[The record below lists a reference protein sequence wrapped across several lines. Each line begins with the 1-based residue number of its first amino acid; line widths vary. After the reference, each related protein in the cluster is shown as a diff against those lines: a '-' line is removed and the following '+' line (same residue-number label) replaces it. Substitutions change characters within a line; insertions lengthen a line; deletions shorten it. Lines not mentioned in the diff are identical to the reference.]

1 MEGRIK
7 VLLADDTLIA
17 REGWKK
23 ILLTEED
30 IEVVG
35 EVTIA
40 QEALPKVR
48 TLQPDVLLMDL
59 KWFDDETAGISA
71 IMQIKREAPDTKI
84 VAVTAYTDLV
94 PGARRAGAEV
104 VLPKGFSKAELI
116 DSIRSVYEIES
127 FPVVSEPTRSD
138 DHLVA
143 IEQLSDRER
152 AVLILMAKGMGDKEI
167 AEALHIS
174 RSTAKNH
181 AASIMGKLGAI
192 NRAQAVAIGFE
203 RGLLKEGEH

>member
-1 MEGRIK
+1 MEYRIK

-23 ILLTEED
+23 ILLTEDD

-40 QEALPKVR
+40 QDALPKVR
-48 TLQPDVLLMDL
+48 ILKPDVLLMDL

-71 IMQIKREAPDTKI
+71 ITQIKHEAPATKI

-94 PGARRAGAEV
+94 PGARKAGAEV

-152 AVLILMAKGMGDKEI
+152 AVLLLMASGMGDKEI

-181 AASIMGKLGAI
+181 AANIMGKLGAI
-192 NRAQAVAIGFE
+192 NRARAVAIGYE

>member
-1 MEGRIK
+1 MEDRIK

-40 QEALPKVR
+40 QDALPKLRV
-48 TLQPDVLLMDL
+48 LKPDVLLMDL

-71 IMQIKREAPDTKI
+71 ITQIKHEAPATKI
-84 VAVTAYTDLV
+84 VAITAYTDLV

-104 VLPKGFSKAELI
+104 VLPKGFSKAELF
-116 DSIRSVYEIES
+116 DSIRSVYLLES
-127 FPVVSEPTRSD
+127 FPAPSE
-138 DHLVA
+138 VA
-143 IEQLSDRER
+143 QTADQLSAIDTLSERER
-152 AVLILMAKGMGDKEI
+152 AVLLLMSKGMGDKEI
-167 AEALHIS
+167 VEALHIS

-181 AASIMGKLGAI
+181 AANIMGKLGAI